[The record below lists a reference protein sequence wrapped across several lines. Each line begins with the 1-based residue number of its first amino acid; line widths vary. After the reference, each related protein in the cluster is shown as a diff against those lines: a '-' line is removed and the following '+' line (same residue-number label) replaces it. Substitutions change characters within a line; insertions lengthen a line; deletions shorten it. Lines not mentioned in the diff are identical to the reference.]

1 MRDASW
7 SASSR
12 YCVVSS
18 TVVPSS
24 TRSRIMS
31 HSALR
36 LVMSSPVVGSSRNRI
51 GGRWTSEA
59 AMSRRRRMPPEYVRT
74 GRSAASVSSKAPSS
88 SAARGAISL
97 FCIWLEDAHHLE
109 VLAPGEVGIDGG
121 VLPGEPDP
129 ATHGVGLLHHVVA
142 QDLGSALVGIEHR
155 GQHPHHGRLARAVG
169 SEQSEHRAGF
179 DLEVDPVEGDHLVV
193 PLLDA
198 FHHDRV
204 VRHACDSGT
213 GPCEVSS
220 ILVSER
226 LGDLK
231 YRDGRFTMAV

>member
-12 YCVVSS
+12 YCVVRS
-18 TVVPSS
+18 TVVPWS

-36 LVMSSPVVGSSRNRI
+36 LVMSKPVVGSSRNRI

-88 SAARGAISL
+88 SVGARRDLRRLHLAQ
-97 FCIWLEDAHHLE
+97 DAHHLE
-109 VLAPGEVGIDGG
+109 VLAAGEVGVDGG

-129 ATHGVGLLHHVVA
+129 ATHGVGLLDHVVA
-142 QDLGSALVGIEHR
+142 QHLGSAFIGIEHR
-155 GQHPHHGRLARAVG
+155 GQHPHHGRLAGAVG
-169 SEQSEHRAGF
+169 PQQSEHRAGL

-204 VRHACDSGT
+204 VRHAGDSGT

-220 ILVSER
+220 IACL
-226 LGDLK
+226 
-231 YRDGRFTMAV
+231 